1 MSNELEHARIQEYLD
16 GELPQTER
24 EQLERHLVACRSC
37 QNELAWL
44 KITARMIAE
53 ESEPVVPERLSELK
67 QRIMVRYDAM
77 LQMKQPEAA
86 NLKTRAWTA
95 EGTRFEPRSAG
106 KSDGWRQ
113 LSRRNDVGRDE
124 AFQEADR
131 LAREIN
137 VEIPAELKS
146 VAQKMRKAEQEGE

>member
-1 MSNELEHARIQEYLD
+1 MEHARVQEYLD

-24 EQLERHLVACRSC
+24 EQVERHLMACRSC

-44 KITARMIAE
+44 KVTARMIAE
-53 ESEPVVPERLSELK
+53 ESEPAIPERLSELK
-67 QRIMVRYDAM
+67 QRIMNRYDAM
-77 LQMKQPEAA
+77 LQMKQPEAE
-86 NLKTRAWTA
+86 NLKTRTWVT

-106 KSDGWRQ
+106 KSDDWRR

-137 VEIPAELKS
+137 VELPAELKS
-146 VAQKMRKAEQEGE
+146 VAQKMRKAERESE